1 MNSNS
6 EIAIRYQ
13 FVFSDNKSIEYEI
26 KLDSDTCELITSE
39 KPDIPFWCKLDH
51 MKCADC
57 TKQTEGIDYCPL
69 AVNSIDLIDLFRDV
83 LSYDVIDAIVETS
96 ERLYF
101 KNQISVQQALGSLIG
116 IIMVTSGCKDLD
128 KLRPMVRFH
137 LPFASIEETVYR
149 TTSMY
154 QLAQYMRTQHGLES
168 DYEMKELIGIYKK
181 IHNINVHFVK
191 RLQKATE
198 EDANLNAVAILDT
211 FSQMVP
217 FSIEDTLKNFEGLF
231 SPYIK

>member
-1 MNSNS
+1 MNSNPD
-6 EIAIRYQ
+6 ITIRYQ
-13 FVFSDNKSIEYEI
+13 FVFPDDKTIEYEI
-26 KLDSDTCELITSE
+26 TLDSETCELITPE
-39 KPDIPFWCKLDH
+39 KPDIPFWCKLDY
-51 MKCADC
+51 MKCDDC

-69 AVNSIDLIDLFRDV
+69 AVNSIDLIDHFQDV
-83 LSYDVIDAIVETS
+83 LSYDVIDVIVETS

-116 IIMVTSGCKDLD
+116 IIMVTSGCEDLD

-154 QLAQYMRTQHGLES
+154 QLAQYLRVQHGLDP
-168 DYEMKELIGIYKK
+168 DYEMKELIGVYKK
-181 IHNINVHFVK
+181 IHNINVNFVK

-198 EDANLNAVAILDT
+198 KDANLNAVAILDT
-211 FSQMVP
+211 FSQMIP

-231 SPYIK
+231 SPYLK